1 MKLNRSYYRIYAGV
15 KNMFAELCVKQG
27 FIGGDWG
34 IAQDLT
40 HDLPEKWQDFNK
52 KFNPIFLSLH
62 PDKTKVAAGL
72 ACGMLHTICKGIQL
86 NDLIICP
93 DGNGQFYVGEIASD
107 YFYLAGEPLP
117 HRRKVNWFH
126 QPLSKESFSQPLK
139 NSVGS
144 ISTVCDITK
153 YADELEGLLDGKQ
166 PSALIHTDELVEDP
180 NVFALEKHLEDFLIA
195 NWASTYLGKEFDIY
209 SEEGELVGQQYPSD
223 TGPIDI
229 LAISK
234 DKKTLLVVELKRG
247 RATDAVVGQIQRYM
261 GYVKDELCETGQ
273 TVKGVI
279 IALEDDLKLRRALSV
294 TQNIEFFRYQVSFK
308 LFKTA

>member
-1 MKLNRSYYRIYAGV
+1 MNLNRSYYRIYAGA

-34 IAQDLT
+34 IEQDLSQS
-40 HDLPEKWQDFNK
+40 LPDDWRQFNQQ
-52 KFNPIFLSLH
+52 FIPVFLAAH

-72 ACGMLHTICKGIQL
+72 ACGMLHTICKGMQL
-86 NDLIICP
+86 NDRIICP
-93 DGNGQFYVGEIASD
+93 DGNGQFYVGEIVSE
-107 YFYLAGEPLP
+107 YVYVAGEPLP
-117 HRRKVNWFH
+117 HRRKVNWFQH
-126 QPLSKESFSQPLK
+126 TLSKEAFSQPLK

-144 ISTVCDITK
+144 IATVCNISK
-153 YADELEGLLDGKQ
+153 YADELENLLEGKQ
-166 PSALIHTDELVEDP
+166 PPAFIHTDELVEDAT
-180 NVFALEKHLEDFLIA
+180 VFALEKHLEDFLIA
-195 NWASTYLGKEFDIY
+195 NWASTDLGKEFDIY

-279 IALEDDLKLRRALSV
+279 IALEDDLKLMRALSV

-308 LFKTA
+308 LFKP

>member
-1 MKLNRSYYRIYAGV
+1 MKLNRSYFRIYAGA

-40 HDLPEKWQDFNK
+40 HDLPEKWQEFNK

-107 YFYLAGEPLP
+107 YFYVASEPLP

-126 QPLSKESFSQPLK
+126 QPLSKETFSQPLK
-139 NSVGS
+139 NSIGS
-144 ISTVCDITK
+144 IATVCDITK

-195 NWASTYLGKEFDIY
+195 NWASTDLGKEFDIY

-294 TQNIEFFRYQVSFK
+294 AQNIEFFRYQVSFK